1 MKIGLLREGKIPA
14 DKRVPFSPLQCKD
27 ILNKYPSVSIYIQP
41 SSIRCFPDEEY
52 QKNGVKITE
61 DLSCCNVVMG
71 IKEVPV
77 DMLINNKL
85 FFFFSPTIKKQPYKQ
100 KLLKQIKMST
110 PATKRKREDS
120 ESEHKC
126 RIVEKED
133 GKHYYKS
140 KEVEQILYKIEYP
153 DGKIKYYE
161 GESG

>member
-1 MKIGLLREGKIPA
+1 MKIGLLREGKVPA

-41 SSIRCFPDEEY
+41 SSIRCFPDKEY

-85 FFFFSPTIKKQPYKQ
+85 FFFFSHTIKKQPYNQ
-100 KLLKQIKMST
+100 KLLKQIIAKKIQLVDYET
-110 PATKRKREDS
+110 LIDNNNN
-120 ESEHKC
+120 
-126 RIVEKED
+126 RIIGFGRYAGIVGCYNTFLAY
-133 GKHYYKS
+133 GKK
-140 KEVEQILYKIEYP
+140 LL
-153 DGKIKYYE
+153 G
-161 GESG
+161 